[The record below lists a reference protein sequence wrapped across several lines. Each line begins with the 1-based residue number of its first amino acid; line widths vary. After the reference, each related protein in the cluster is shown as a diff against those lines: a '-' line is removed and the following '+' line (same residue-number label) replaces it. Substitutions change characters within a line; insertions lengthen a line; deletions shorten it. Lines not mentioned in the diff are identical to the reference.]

1 MNDDTERRKLYF
13 QSVYENNLWNGRE
26 SRSGQGSDVASVD
39 TLIENIPSILTKYN
53 ISSFLD
59 VPCGDFN
66 WMREIDFGSTVY
78 IGGDIVPDIIEN
90 NINLYSSDMRN
101 FKVIDIMLDPLP
113 SVDMIFV
120 RDCFIHFSTDFVMQ
134 SIVNISRSSIK
145 YLCVTHDLDKGR
157 YPDGKNI
164 ELGVM
169 ESGVHYYFRPL
180 NFELPP
186 FSFPPP
192 IDYIPE
198 PEIRNMAGGQFVMAI
213 WDMNQVRAALE
224 RNTGA

>member
-1 MNDDTERRKLYF
+1 MNENTEHRKSYF
-13 QSVYENNLWNGRE
+13 QSVYQNNLWNGRE
-26 SRSGQGSDVASVD
+26 SRSGQGSDLASVD
-39 TLIENIPSILTKYN
+39 TIIEHIPKILQKYK

-66 WMREIDFGSTVY
+66 WMREIDFGSTIY

-90 NINLYSSDMRN
+90 NNNQYSSDMRIFN
-101 FKVIDIMLDPLP
+101 VIDIMLDPLP
-113 SVDMIFV
+113 SVDIIFV

-164 ELGVM
+164 ELGVVDG
-169 ESGVHYYFRPL
+169 GVHYYFRPL

-198 PEIRNMAGGQFVMAI
+198 PEIRNMAGGKFVMAI
-213 WDMNQVRAALE
+213 WEMSQVRAALE
-224 RNTGA
+224 GNTGA